1 MIHWGFR
8 RHREKEAAKRSAIYG
23 GLALSALGAAIV
35 GAVAWKRKGAHAQ
48 EPETE
53 RAEESAAPEMPPMPP
68 VPTAESAPDFGAQT
82 EPRKPES
89 RARKTASAARQAE
102 TAQQD
107 EDQSDPET
115 LYGGGEIGE
124 VEGDTQKF
132 GEVPAIM
139 DQEEATPD
147 FAQQR

>member
-1 MIHWGFR
+1 MIHWGLR

-23 GLALSALGAAIV
+23 GLALSALGAAIA
-35 GAVAWKRKGAHAQ
+35 GAAAWKRKGARTQ

-53 RAEESAAPEMPPMPP
+53 RAEESVSSEMPPTP
-68 VPTAESAPDFGAQT
+68 VPTAESTPGFGAQT

-107 EDQSDPET
+107 QDQRDPET

-132 GEVPAIM
+132 GEAPAIM

-147 FAQQR
+147 FAQQL